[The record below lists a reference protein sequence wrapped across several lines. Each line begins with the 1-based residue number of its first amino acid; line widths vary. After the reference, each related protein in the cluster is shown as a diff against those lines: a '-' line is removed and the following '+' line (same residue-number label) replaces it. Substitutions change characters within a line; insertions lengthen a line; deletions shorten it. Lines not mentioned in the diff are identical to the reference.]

1 MTATSSGSGPA
12 MRLAALWGD
21 QHARREQD
29 VVTCVDERSALAVSA
44 GPASGN
50 ACSVGPNEDASLVLV
65 TPHAQLLAV
74 VGGKGGLE
82 AARAALLGVVREG
95 VRLLGRTHAGAGLA
109 GHGIAEGRG
118 RRTVIRPWRQTG
130 GRREAH
136 EGNPASVAGAL
147 DPLLDAARGAVERT
161 APRPEAAGPHG
172 ETALSVA
179 LVAGQSVCAA
189 TLGDAS
195 VIRLHGHTAETLTT
209 RTRGLGGHA
218 ALPQPANVDLS
229 AGDRLV
235 LVTDGFLE
243 HLGQRWPRL
252 VMAAVGSGSD
262 PSGATSR
269 LLQAAS
275 TGGSHC
281 DVAVALT
288 SVASASPDG
297 GGAPG
302 TDDALEILVPTE

>member
-1 MTATSSGSGPA
+1 MTVTPSDPGPA

-21 QHARREQD
+21 QHARSEQE
-29 VVTCVDERSALAVSA
+29 VVTRVDERSALAVS
-44 GPASGN
+44 SGLHPEN
-50 ACSVGPNEDASLVLV
+50 ACSAGPNEDASLVLAA
-65 TPHAQLLAV
+65 PYARLLAV
-74 VGGKGGLE
+74 AGGKGGLDV
-82 AARAALLGVVREG
+82 ARAALLGVVREG
-95 VRLLGRTHAGAGLA
+95 ARLLGRTHAGAGLA
-109 GHGIAEGRG
+109 GHDIAEGRG
-118 RRTVIRPWRQTG
+118 RRTAIRPWRQRG
-130 GRREAH
+130 GLREAR
-136 EGNPASVAGAL
+136 EGNPTGIAGAL
-147 DPLLDAARGAVERT
+147 DPLLDAARGAVER
-161 APRPEAAGPHG
+161 AGARPEAAGPQG

-195 VIRLHGHTAETLTT
+195 VIRLHGHTAETLTS
-209 RTRGLGGHA
+209 RTEGLGSHA
-218 ALPQPANVDLS
+218 ALPQPAHVDLS

-252 VMAAVGSGSD
+252 VMAAVGSGAD

-275 TGGSHC
+275 TGGSRC

-288 SVASASPDG
+288 SVASASPNG

-302 TDDALEILVPTE
+302 TDNALELLVPTG